1 MCTLSIR
8 ISSLRACSA
17 YASVRYMYDEGIQ
30 NKHMK
35 NRKTD
40 VCTEHTR
47 KELMCNGDAES
58 CWRPY
63 SAGVHQC
70 LTRFRTYKQKP
81 GRGAGL
87 REIETFRKVPLQ
99 VNFLDDDILHCLLL
113 ALKSKN
119 LKKSLSKISAKIF

>member
-1 MCTLSIR
+1 
-8 ISSLRACSA
+8 
-17 YASVRYMYDEGIQ
+17 MYDEGIQ
-30 NKHMK
+30 NKHLK

-63 SAGVHQC
+63 SAGVQHSVSDQIQN
-70 LTRFRTYKQKP
+70 LYKQKP
-81 GRGAGL
+81 GREAGL
-87 REIETFRKVPLQ
+87 REIKTCHKVSLQ
-99 VNFLDDDILHCLLL
+99 VNFFDDDILHCLLL

-119 LKKSLSKISAKIF
+119 VKNHYSKAPQNFFCPNSKKFSLNLD

>member
-47 KELMCNGDAES
+47 KELMCNGDAKS

-63 SAGVHQC
+63 SAGAQHSVSDQIQNLQTKTWEGSGPQRDKHLPQ
-70 LTRFRTYKQKP
+70 RPFKGKFFR
-81 GRGAGL
+81 
-87 REIETFRKVPLQ
+87 
-99 VNFLDDDILHCLLL
+99 
-113 ALKSKN
+113 
-119 LKKSLSKISAKIF
+119 